1 MDGEISGTQINM
13 CEDVKELEKE
23 EQEVVQE
30 AQNRCECC
38 NQEMNIQ
45 DKDREAQR
53 MHTFI
58 KNYHKMTP
66 HMIVQYNALY
76 KKDGWEIKENYTEQE
91 LFEYVTAV
99 KKAGKL
105 EEILDFIENLI

>member
-1 MDGEISGTQINM
+1 
-13 CEDVKELEKE
+13 
-23 EQEVVQE
+23 
-30 AQNRCECC
+30 
-38 NQEMNIQ
+38 MNIQ

>member
-1 MDGEISGTQINM
+1 MIIRNLELSSENGQKGKPDYRDGSGKVEKDLQWMEEITGTQINM

-45 DKDREAQR
+45 DKDRKRRECIPLSKI
-53 MHTFI
+53 TI
-58 KNYHKMTP
+58 K
-66 HMIVQYNALY
+66 
-76 KKDGWEIKENYTEQE
+76 
-91 LFEYVTAV
+91 
-99 KKAGKL
+99 
-105 EEILDFIENLI
+105 